1 MRNAPLRA
9 FRRSGWLA
17 VAATLVMSATWF
29 ATPAVAFS
37 SHATETMP
45 NLVGDSRA
53 TAYAVMHQKLLF
65 FSTKGPGA
73 GTAAWVRVTG
83 QLPAAGSQV
92 PVRSTIEL
100 FVTTVPAPHHVPVH
114 HRVTTNH
121 VVKHVPRVVS
131 APAPRVVGQGQ
142 GFTLWVAR
150 HRSLHLIVLRVGPK
164 GGAWNVVLAQYPRP
178 GVRIKPG
185 AALVVTVEHFANTP
199 KGQKAVPKTAAR
211 PHVTRPARLG
221 NVRFGVATWYS
232 YVPGRC
238 ATSYLRFGTKL
249 YIKDLV
255 TGHVV
260 TCIVTDRQGSGS
272 NRVVDLSETEFAE
285 LAPLA
290 KGVVP
295 VRVWW

>member
-1 MRNAPLRA
+1 M
-9 FRRSGWLA
+9 
-17 VAATLVMSATWF
+17 MSATWL
-29 ATPAVAFS
+29 ATPAVAS
-37 SHATETMP
+37 STHASETMP

-53 TAYAVMHQKLLF
+53 TAYAVMHQKLLY

-83 QLPAAGSQV
+83 QLPAPGSVV

-100 FVTTVPAPHHVPVH
+100 FVTTVPATHHVTVHHRTPVH
-114 HRVTTNH
+114 H
-121 VVKHVPRVVS
+121 VVKRPPRVLS

-142 GFTLWVAR
+142 GFTIWVTR
-150 HRSLHLIVLRVGPK
+150 HRSLHLVVLRVGPR

-185 AALVVTVEHFANTP
+185 AALVVTVEHFAKTP
-199 KGQKAVPKTAAR
+199 KGQKAVPKTSPR
-211 PHVTRPARLG
+211 PRITRPVAVG

-255 TGHVV
+255 TGRVV
-260 TCIVTDRQGSGS
+260 TCIVTDRQGAGS

>member
-1 MRNAPLRA
+1 
-9 FRRSGWLA
+9 
-17 VAATLVMSATWF
+17 MSATWF
-29 ATPAVAFS
+29 ATPAVAAS

-53 TAYAVMHQKLLF
+53 TAYAVMHQELLF

-73 GTAAWVRVTG
+73 GTSAWVRVTG
-83 QLPAAGSQV
+83 QLPAAGSIV

-100 FVTTVPAPHHVPVH
+100 FVTTVPAVHHVTVVHHKPVH
-114 HRVTTNH
+114 H
-121 VVKHVPRVVS
+121 VVKRSPRVVS
-131 APAPRVVGQGQ
+131 TPAPRVVGQGQ
-142 GFTLWVAR
+142 AFTVWVAR

-164 GGAWNVVLAQYPRP
+164 GGAWNVVMAQYPRA
-178 GVRIKPG
+178 GVKIKPG
-185 AALVVTVEHFANTP
+185 AALVVTVEHFAKTP
-199 KGQKAVPKTAAR
+199 KGQKAVPKTSSR
-211 PHVTRPARLG
+211 PRVVSPVHAG

-238 ATSYLRFGTKL
+238 ATSFLPFGTKL
-249 YIKDLV
+249 FVKDLV
-255 TGHVV
+255 TGRVV
-260 TCIVTDRQGSGS
+260 TCIVTDREGSGS